1 MKPATRRLSQF
12 VAVGTTAAA
21 VHFAVVWGAVERL
34 GLVPLVANVLGWGIA
49 FGVSF
54 AGHRRLTFADQQAPL
69 ARSARRFLL
78 LSALGFGVNESAYA
92 LLLGLGGLGY
102 RSALATVLVGVAA
115 FTYWLGRHWAFLG
128 IRAHGPSPG
137 PRG

>member
-1 MKPATRRLSQF
+1 MKAATRRFAQF
-12 VAVGTTAAA
+12 VVVGTTAAA
-21 VHFAVVWGAVERL
+21 VHFAVVWGAVDGI
-34 GLVPLVANVLGWGIA
+34 GLAPLVANVLGWAVA

-54 AGHRRLTFADQQAPL
+54 AGHHRLTFADQQAPL

-78 LSALGFGVNESAYA
+78 LSAIGFGVNESAYA

-102 RSALATVLVGVAA
+102 RSALAAVLVGVAA

-128 IRAHGPSPG
+128 SPGHAPSPD
-137 PRG
+137 RRA

>member
-1 MKPATRRLSQF
+1 MKPSTQRLAQF

-21 VHFAVVWGAVERL
+21 VHFLVVWGAVERL
-34 GLVPLVANVLGWGIA
+34 HLAPLVANVLGWGIA

-54 AGHRRLTFADQQAPL
+54 AGHHLLTFADQRAPL

-78 LSALGFGVNESAYA
+78 LSAVGFGVNESAYA
-92 LLLGLGGLGY
+92 LLLGVGGLGY
-102 RSALATVLVGVAA
+102 RSALAAVLVGVAG

-128 IRAHGPSPG
+128 NPAHDPSPD
-137 PRG
+137 PHA

>member
-1 MKPATRRLSQF
+1 MKPATRRLAQF

-21 VHFAVVWGAVERL
+21 VHFAIVWGAVERL
-34 GLVPLVANVLGWGIA
+34 GLAPLVANVLGWGLA

-54 AGHRRLTFADQQAPL
+54 AGHRWLTFADQQAPL
-69 ARSARRFLL
+69 GRSARRFLL
-78 LSALGFGVNESAYA
+78 LSALGFGVNEGAYA

-102 RSALATVLVGVAA
+102 RSALAAVLVGVAA

-128 IRAHGPSPG
+128 NRAHGPSPG